1 MPKITI
7 DDIVYNSED
16 LSEHGLSL
24 LMSLQFTEQIL
35 IKTRKDIEATRH
47 AMNVA
52 INNIKKE
59 VESTKENEN

>member
-16 LSEHGLSL
+16 LSDHGRSL
-24 LMSLQFTEQIL
+24 LMSLQYTEQLL

-47 AMNVA
+47 AMNAA

-59 VESTKENEN
+59 IDCAKENEG